1 LNLKARSPAFPVS
14 LGLLACSYLPAAN
27 ASLSW
32 AICTKDQD
40 GKQVCRDRIS
50 KGARI
55 TMAIACLFVLVLLA
69 TLAVCIIRHRRAAIV
84 SETEYNVEAS
94 QVNGPPTII
103 ATSYD
108 PASRRASPVYSAKDD
123 GYLSP
128 HPQMTGPMY
137 PAAVHQYDGSQANY
151 TAPVSQV
158 AFANKPYP
166 FTGYSPGVGPS
177 APKTAFV
184 NGSFPRPALAGERL
198 KDRIKERPA
207 SVSSLTPTL
216 PEYRP

>member
-1 LNLKARSPAFPVS
+1 MKARNPTFTVS
-14 LGLLACSYLPAAN
+14 LGLLACSYIPTAN
-27 ASLSW
+27 AALSW
-32 AICTKDQD
+32 AVCTKDQD

-55 TMAIACLFVLVLLA
+55 TMAIACLLVLVLLA
-69 TLAVCIIRHRRAAIV
+69 TLSVCIIRHRRAAA
-84 SETEYNVEAS
+84 SAESEYNVEAS

-108 PASRRASPVYSAKDD
+108 PNSRRASPVYSAKAD
-123 GYLSP
+123 GYLSAQP
-128 HPQMTGPMY
+128 EMAGPMF
-137 PAAVHQYDGSQANY
+137 PAAVHQFNGNNQ

-158 AFANKPYP
+158 AFGDQPYP
-166 FTGYSPGVGPS
+166 FNGYSPGMGPS

-184 NGSFPRPALAGERL
+184 NGSFPRPALAGDRL

-216 PEYRP
+216 PEYRR